1 MKLGW
6 LLLSSNGCLDR
17 KGFWYTILSLY
28 LISMLLDLIGNSI
41 FVEIG
46 KDKISFFMF
55 FLTKMIPRLFGILIL
70 VFSFFIAKKRVNEI
84 GVGEWVP
91 IIYVITLF
99 LPSFLMATGA
109 MNLFILSIIFP
120 IVITFYLGLA
130 SPGIK

>member
-70 VFSFFIAKKRVNEI
+70 VFSFFIAKKRVNDI